1 MPHTN
6 PHSPQLPLAHGS
18 SCVITNGTR
27 RNDES
32 LLHDEVMSTEYVS
45 GSAAFADGSS
55 SFCLTPSAQ
64 IPFTSDNF
72 SDGGGSRYFRI
83 DTPSQLRQ
91 RFIQIQVVDQR
102 FKEPSW
108 MHPNIGG
115 EAKHISTSEDDL
127 EVIRCKLEDEK
138 ENLTEWPSTAISG
151 NDILSSVLFTA
162 GLTAS
167 KAGKLAPVAQ
177 LIVVVVIY
185 CFRWVFEEVVSA
197 VPLNGGCYNAILN
210 SSTKKVAAVAA
221 TFSILSYL
229 ATGVVCGVS
238 AFNYVNYLWHL
249 PVVVC
254 TVGMLFVFALLC
266 LVGIAESAIVALAF
280 FIFHALTLTVL
291 CAFCIIYAIRHPTI
305 FTDNLHTSIP
315 DVTIF
320 GSLVNGNVLTAI
332 FLGYAP
338 ALLSVTGFESSSQ
351 FVEEQAPGVF
361 PKTLRNMWFLSS
373 VFNVAFSWLSL
384 AVVPLDDIVANKE
397 VLLAYMGKLSS
408 GHWLE
413 LLVTIDAF
421 VVLSGAVLTS
431 YVGINGLVQRLAIDR
446 VLPKFLLAKN
456 NWRNT
461 NHYII
466 MSYFLLASS
475 LVVILNGQIDA
486 LSGVFAFAFLGVMTS
501 FAFGCISLKIQRE
514 DIPRKHTTSW
524 LNAIFCFVM
533 IILGL
538 VSNAMGDVTALKYFT
553 IYFVAFGFVILIML
567 ERVRILQ
574 AFLYVSRKL
583 LLHFVGYKR
592 RDEASSVNARTG
604 GTRAGQGFV
613 GSVLI
618 AKTIETIKKT
628 PVIFFCKAANL
639 PKINEAISYVMRN
652 EQTYCLRLVH
662 VCDKDALIP
671 QEFEDIVCLF
681 DHIYPSIKIDFVSIT
696 GKFDPAMIEWISS
709 TMAIPTNM
717 MFMRQPA
724 NHVIHKVS
732 ALGVRVI
739 TN

>member
-1 MPHTN
+1 MPT
-6 PHSPQLPLAHGS
+6 
-18 SCVITNGTR
+18 T
-27 RNDES
+27 
-32 LLHDEVMSTEYVS
+32 
-45 GSAAFADGSS
+45 SS
-55 SFCLTPSAQ
+55 SSSNRSRHDKELTLELLSEDGAYASGTAAMPGDLLCLTPARQ
-64 IPFTSDNF
+64 DIQLPGDTF
-72 SDGGGSRYFRI
+72 SDGGGSRYFRV

-91 RFIQIQVVDQR
+91 RFIQIQVVDKR

-115 EAKHISTSEDDL
+115 EAKHINTSDDEMNAIRQALDED
-127 EVIRCKLEDEK
+127 KT
-138 ENLTEWPSTAISG
+138 NLSEWPSTAIGG

-167 KAGKLAPVAQ
+167 KAGKLAPIAQ

-185 CFRWVFEEVVSA
+185 CLRWVFEEVVSA

-210 SSTKKVAAVAA
+210 SSTKKVAAIAA

-229 ATGVVCGVS
+229 ATGVVYGVS
-238 AFNYVNYLWHL
+238 AFNYANYLMDL
-249 PVVVC
+249 PVVGC
-254 TVGMLFVFALLC
+254 TVAMLFVFALLC
-266 LVGIAESAIVALAF
+266 LIGIAESAIVALLF
-280 FIFHALTLTVL
+280 FVFHTLTLAVL
-291 CAFCIIYAIRHPTI
+291 CVFCIVYAIQHPSI
-305 FTDNLHTSIP
+305 FTENMQTSLP

-320 GSLVNGNVLTAI
+320 GSLVNGNVFTAI

-338 ALLSVTGFESSSQ
+338 ALLSVTGFECSAQ

-373 VFNVAFSWLSL
+373 VFNIAFSFLSL

-397 VLLAYMGKLSS
+397 VLLAHMGKLSS

-413 LLVTIDAF
+413 LLVTVDAF
-421 VVLSGAVLTS
+421 VVQAGAVLTS

-446 VLPKFLLAKN
+446 VLPKFLLVKN

-461 NHYII
+461 NHFII

-486 LSGVFAFAFLGVMTS
+486 LSGVFAFAFLGVLTS
-501 FAFGCISLKIQRE
+501 FAFGCISLKVQRE
-514 DIPRKHTTSW
+514 DIPRDHTTSW
-524 LNAIFCFVM
+524 VNAVFCFVM
-533 IILGL
+533 LVLGL
-538 VSNAMGDVTALKYFT
+538 VSNALGDVTALKYFA
-553 IYFVAFGFVILIML
+553 IYFVAFGVVILIML

-574 AFLYVSRKL
+574 AFLYISRKML
-583 LLHFVGYKR
+583 IHYRYGR
-592 RDEASSVNARTG
+592 RGQSVAATARG
-604 GTRAGQGFV
+604 NGFI

-618 AKTIETIKKT
+618 AKTIEKIKKT

-639 PKINEAISYVMRN
+639 PKINEAVSYVVRN

-662 VCDKDALIP
+662 VCAKDTFIP

-696 GKFDPAMIEWISS
+696 GTFDPAMIEWISTS
-709 TMAIPTNM
+709 MDIPTNM

-724 NHVIHKVS
+724 NRTIHKVS

>member
-1 MPHTN
+1 MLS
-6 PHSPQLPLAHGS
+6 SPSVSESVRGRQL
-18 SCVITNGTR
+18 T
-27 RNDES
+27 
-32 LLHDEVMSTEYVS
+32 
-45 GSAAFADGSS
+45 ADGLS
-55 SFCLTPSAQ
+55 L
-64 IPFTSDNF
+64 DLLLN
-72 SDGGGSRYFRI
+72 
-83 DTPSQLRQ
+83 
-91 RFIQIQVVDQR
+91 
-102 FKEPSW
+102 E
-108 MHPNIGG
+108 
-115 EAKHISTSEDDL
+115 ESTAA
-127 EVIRCKLEDEK
+127 KLEESHQQT
-138 ENLTEWPSTAISG
+138 NLGEWPSTAISG

-167 KAGKLAPVAQ
+167 KAGKLAPIAQ
-177 LIVVVVIY
+177 CIVVVVVY

-238 AFNYVNYLWHL
+238 AFNYVNYLMEL

-254 TVGMLFVFALLC
+254 TVAMLFVFAMLC
-266 LVGIAESAIVALAF
+266 LIGIAESAIVALVF
-280 FIFHALTLTVL
+280 FVFHALTLTVL
-291 CAFCIIYAIRHPTI
+291 CVCCIVYAVQHPST
-305 FTDNLHTSIP
+305 FTDNMHTSIP

-320 GSLVNGNVLTAI
+320 GSLVNGNVLTAV

-338 ALLSVTGFESSSQ
+338 ALLSVTGFESSAQ
-351 FVEEQAPGVF
+351 FVEEQATGVF
-361 PKTLRNMWFLSS
+361 PKTLRNMWALSS
-373 VFNVAFSWLSL
+373 VFNVAFSILSL
-384 AVVPLDDIVANKE
+384 AVVPLNDIVANKE
-397 VLLAYMGKLSS
+397 VLLAYMGKVSS

-446 VLPKFLLAKN
+446 ILPKLLLAKN
-456 NWRNT
+456 SCRST
-461 NHYII
+461 NHFII
-466 MSYFLLASS
+466 MSYFLIASS

-501 FAFGCISLKIQRE
+501 FAFACISLKVHRE
-514 DIPRKHTTSW
+514 DIPRESTTSW
-524 LNAIFCFVM
+524 LNAVFCFVM
-533 IILGL
+533 ITLGL
-538 VSNAMGDVTALKYFT
+538 LSNAMGDATALKYFA
-553 IYFVAFGFVILIML
+553 IYFVAFGVVILVML

-574 AFLYVSRKL
+574 ALLYISRKML
-583 LLHFVGYKR
+583 IHYRYGR
-592 RDEASSVNARTG
+592 HGQAPAASAAA
-604 GTRAGQGFV
+604 TRGHGFI
-613 GSVLI
+613 GSVMI
-618 AKTIETIKKT
+618 AKTIEKIKKT

-639 PKINEAISYVMRN
+639 PKINEAISYVIQN

-662 VCDKDALIP
+662 ICTKNNFIP

-696 GKFDPAMIEWISS
+696 GTFDPAMVEWISTS
-709 TMAIPTNM
+709 MDIPTNM

-724 NHVIHKVS
+724 NKTIHKVS

>member
-1 MPHTN
+1 MLS
-6 PHSPQLPLAHGS
+6 SPSVSDSTRGRQLK
-18 SCVITNGTR
+18 
-27 RNDES
+27 
-32 LLHDEVMSTEYVS
+32 
-45 GSAAFADGSS
+45 SAASNDLSLDLLLNEETAAYAFGTASTPGDLL
-55 SFCLTPSAQ
+55 CLTPSQQDVQLPLDA
-64 IPFTSDNF
+64 S
-72 SDGGGSRYFRI
+72 SDGGDSRFFFRV

-91 RFIQIQVVDQR
+91 RFIQIQVVDRR

-115 EAKHISTSEDDL
+115 EAKHIHTSDDDMDA
-127 EVIRCKLEDEK
+127 VRRKLEASHQQT
-138 ENLTEWPSTAISG
+138 NLAEWPSTAISG

-167 KAGKLAPVAQ
+167 KSGKLAPIAQ
-177 LIVVVVIY
+177 CIVVVVIY

-210 SSTKKVAAVAA
+210 SSTKKAAAVAA

-238 AFNYVNYLWHL
+238 AFNYVNYLMQL

-254 TVGMLFVFALLC
+254 TVAMLFVFAMLC
-266 LVGIAESAIVALAF
+266 LIGIAESAIVALVF
-280 FIFHALTLTVL
+280 FVFHALTLTVL
-291 CAFCIIYAIRHPTI
+291 CVCCIVYAIQHPSI
-305 FTDNLHTSIP
+305 FSDNMHTSIP
-315 DVTIF
+315 DATIF
-320 GSLVNGNVLTAI
+320 GSLVNGNVLTAV

-338 ALLSVTGFESSSQ
+338 ALLSVTGFESSAQ

-361 PKTLRNMWFLSS
+361 PKTLRNMWALSS
-373 VFNVAFSWLSL
+373 VFNVAFSILSL
-384 AVVPLDDIVANKE
+384 AVVPLDDIVGNKE

-446 VLPKFLLAKN
+446 ILPKFLLAKN
-456 NWRNT
+456 SCRST
-461 NHYII
+461 NHFII
-466 MSYFLLASS
+466 MSYFLVASS

-501 FAFGCISLKIQRE
+501 FAFACISLKVHRE
-514 DIPRKHTTSW
+514 DIPRESTTSW
-524 LNAIFCFVM
+524 LNTVFCFVM
-533 IILGL
+533 ITLGL
-538 VSNAMGDVTALKYFT
+538 LSNAMGDVTALKYFA
-553 IYFVAFGFVILIML
+553 IYFAAFGVVILVML
-567 ERVRILQ
+567 ERVGILQ
-574 AFLYVSRKL
+574 AFLYISRKML
-583 LLHFVGYKR
+583 IHYRYGR
-592 RDEASSVNARTG
+592 RGQAPAAGAAAARSH
-604 GTRAGQGFV
+604 GFI
-613 GSVLI
+613 GSVMI
-618 AKTIETIKKT
+618 AKTIEKIKKT

-639 PKINEAISYVMRN
+639 PKINEAISYVIQN

-662 VCDKDALIP
+662 ICAKDNFIP

-696 GKFDPAMIEWISS
+696 GTFDPAMIQWISTS
-709 TMAIPTNM
+709 MDIPTNM
-717 MFMRQPA
+717 MFMRQPV
-724 NHVIHKVS
+724 NKTIHKVS